1 MNKIAIITGG
11 SRGIGYGIARKLVED
26 GYTAAIL
33 DINGLAAYQ
42 ENFDELKAMN
52 PDCIYYQGDITDRK
66 VREDFVALVV
76 KRFGRIDV
84 LVNNAG
90 VAPKVRTD
98 ILEMTEESFD
108 YVVGTNLRG
117 TMFMTQLA
125 ANQMLCQPWEGA
137 KTGHDHQCR
146 FGVQHRVITQPRR
159 VLYVKSRTFHAD
171 YRIC

>member
-1 MNKIAIITGG
+1 M
-11 SRGIGYGIARKLVED
+11 
-26 GYTAAIL
+26 
-33 DINGLAAYQ
+33 
-42 ENFDELKAMN
+42 
-52 PDCIYYQGDITDRK
+52 
-66 VREDFVALVV
+66 ALVV

-125 ANQMLCQPWEGA
+125 ANQMLCRRGKGKNGA
-137 KTGHDHQCR
+137 R
-146 FGVQHRVITQPRR
+146 
-159 VLYVKSRTFHAD
+159 SSM
-171 YRIC
+171 